1 VTVALSNKKQIDENK
16 LADNETSLR
25 AHMILQTSDLQND
38 ENYKKVGPDVLVN
51 VIIIAFKVLSF
62 TVPLQLTC

>member
-1 VTVALSNKKQIDENK
+1 MKQIDENK

-25 AHMILQTSDLQND
+25 AYVILQTSDLQND
-38 ENYKKVGPDVLVN
+38 ENYKKVRPDVLVN
-51 VIIIAFKVLSF
+51 VIIAFKVLSF